1 MAGSLFRQLLADAR
15 FYRQL
20 KHPERPVTAGGAL
33 VTALASRG
41 WWFLVSH
48 RIAHYSSFN
57 RNLASPLWWASRIL
71 ESVGRYLCAVTCRS
85 ESMEDCA
92 ITGPVYFADAGYFM
106 IGARGIGAGTILHRR
121 VTLGMAVANGKQDRP
136 TIGRNV
142 WIGPDCVIAGG
153 LQVGDGATVL
163 PGSYLTFSIP
173 PGAVARGNPA
183 RVIRQ
188 EFENETLRRS
198 LAIVTELPGAAPETP
213 R

>member
-1 MAGSLFRQLLADAR
+1 MADSLFRQLRADAR

-20 KHPERPVTAGGAL
+20 KHPGKPVNAAGTL
-33 VTALASRG
+33 STALISKG
-41 WWFLVSH
+41 WWFLAAH
-48 RIAHYSSFN
+48 RVGHYSSFN
-57 RNLASPLWWASRIL
+57 RSLTNPVWWVARIL
-71 ESVGRYLCAVTCRS
+71 ESFGRYLCAVTCRS
-85 ESMEDCA
+85 ESMGDCE
-92 ITGPVYFADAGYFM
+92 IKGPVFFSDEGYFM

-136 TIGRNV
+136 VIGSNV

-188 EFENETLRRS
+188 GFNNEVLRRS
-198 LAIVTELPGAAPETP
+198 LAIVTELPAPAPEIP